1 MKSWKLVIVAA
12 SALSALIVGLPWKAS
27 DVGVDLAV
35 VDVAKVLGPAS

>member
-12 SALSALIVGLPWKAS
+12 SALSALIVGLPWKGA
-27 DVGVDLAV
+27 DLAA